1 MEILPENYLSSLIMF
16 PNYLQREAV
25 KQILWK
31 HVLKVSINIRRSYVY
46 KCNNNLTKEG
56 YELPDIQFWAHM
68 RSQISKP
75 MPLRNWLFTNR
86 DPFKYLLFQ
95 HEVRAGFRHFTE
107 SFQ

>member
-1 MEILPENYLSSLIMF
+1 MF

-25 KQILWK
+25 QTDTVETLF
-31 HVLKVSINIRRSYVY
+31 LKVSINIRRSYVY

-75 MPLRNWLFTNR
+75 RPLRNWLFTNR
-86 DPFKYLLFQ
+86 DPFTLSTRGARGFQ
-95 HEVRAGFRHFTE
+95 TFHSEL
-107 SFQ
+107 